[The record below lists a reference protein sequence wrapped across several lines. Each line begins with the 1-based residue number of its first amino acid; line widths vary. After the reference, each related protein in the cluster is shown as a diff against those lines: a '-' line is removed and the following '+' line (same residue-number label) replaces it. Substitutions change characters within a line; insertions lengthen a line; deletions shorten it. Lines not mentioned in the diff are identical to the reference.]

1 MAAKLKSLY
10 LICVGC
16 RMCLSNWITK
26 QYILQNLQ
34 CWIHFV
40 LMALTFS
47 EYSLS
52 FFRLNQRQKVEQT
65 KEKIYLF

>member
-1 MAAKLKSLY
+1 
-10 LICVGC
+10 
-16 RMCLSNWITK
+16 
-26 QYILQNLQ
+26 
-34 CWIHFV
+34 
-40 LMALTFS
+40 MALTFS